1 MVRVAA
7 AGQARERSGKDMS
20 SKEKEKRDFPRN
32 IRQIGD
38 PGKEKRIY
46 LEDYAVAYLREV
58 KGAVLFGELVR
69 IKGARCYFIS
79 GAVEVPEGDFSE
91 ENWNYVTEEAG
102 KSFEG
107 LSVIGW
113 FLRAEEIPEELNE
126 EDMHVYKEHFPGR
139 EAVLVVYNELDQEEA
154 VYLTLDGFLQKQAGH
169 YIYYEKNPEMQEYL
183 VSRNLG
189 KSVEKEAV
197 ISDEAIHSF
206 RRILGAK
213 KQEKESVEKEEIA
226 EEQQSAASLPLKS
239 FWKREVQAEGKEE
252 KTPEVEKKEEAK
264 GAELQLKTIAKEKPE
279 KTEEP
284 AVEKPV
290 KNAGKEKSD
299 RESPKIRT
307 LHFLYTAST
316 FLVLTILVIG
326 VTMINNYDQMKKME
340 QTMARMTEGA
350 MVSGRVVETEKMVI
364 DGRTGETELLPGIL
378 TESEQ
383 SSEPETDVENAGM
396 AVNQS
401 ENAGEAVNTLSD
413 GAEASSVQTG
423 TLMDQQGR
431 LGQQTGTP
439 GQAATAPE
447 QKSGMD
453 ENTDSAQILAQSAGT
468 QQEGALTQKE
478 TEAETAASVSA
489 GITDSSQEAAVSAL
503 SDQAPAHASQAVYT
517 VKFGDTL
524 ADICNRYYGSTDRL
538 QELCDLNGIMNP
550 NAILPGQ
557 KLVLP

>member
-1 MVRVAA
+1 
-7 AGQARERSGKDMS
+7 MS
-20 SKEKEKRDFPRN
+20 SKKGKKGFSRN

-206 RRILGAK
+206 RRILGPRSRK
-213 KQEKESVEKEEIA
+213 KS
-226 EEQQSAASLPLKS
+226 
-239 FWKREVQAEGKEE
+239 R
-252 KTPEVEKKEEAK
+252 
-264 GAELQLKTIAKEKPE
+264 
-279 KTEEP
+279 
-284 AVEKPV
+284 
-290 KNAGKEKSD
+290 
-299 RESPKIRT
+299 
-307 LHFLYTAST
+307 
-316 FLVLTILVIG
+316 
-326 VTMINNYDQMKKME
+326 
-340 QTMARMTEGA
+340 
-350 MVSGRVVETEKMVI
+350 
-364 DGRTGETELLPGIL
+364 
-378 TESEQ
+378 
-383 SSEPETDVENAGM
+383 
-396 AVNQS
+396 
-401 ENAGEAVNTLSD
+401 
-413 GAEASSVQTG
+413 
-423 TLMDQQGR
+423 
-431 LGQQTGTP
+431 
-439 GQAATAPE
+439 
-447 QKSGMD
+447 
-453 ENTDSAQILAQSAGT
+453 
-468 QQEGALTQKE
+468 
-478 TEAETAASVSA
+478 
-489 GITDSSQEAAVSAL
+489 
-503 SDQAPAHASQAVYT
+503 
-517 VKFGDTL
+517 
-524 ADICNRYYGSTDRL
+524 
-538 QELCDLNGIMNP
+538 
-550 NAILPGQ
+550 
-557 KLVLP
+557 

>member
-264 GAELQLKTIAKEKPE
+264 GAELQPKTIAKEKPE

-413 GAEASSVQTG
+413 GAEASRCTDWYSNGSAGEPGTADGHSGTG
-423 TLMDQQGR
+423 SHSARTEER
-431 LGQQTGTP
+431 LWT
-439 GQAATAPE
+439 
-447 QKSGMD
+447 
-453 ENTDSAQILAQSAGT
+453 ENTDPLRSWRSQPVRSRKALSHSRRQKQRRRHRFRLASQ
-468 QQEGALTQKE
+468 
-478 TEAETAASVSA
+478 TAARKRQYPLCR
-489 GITDSSQEAAVSAL
+489 IRPRPM
-503 SDQAPAHASQAVYT
+503 QA
-517 VKFGDTL
+517 
-524 ADICNRYYGSTDRL
+524 RRSTR
-538 QELCDLNGIMNP
+538 
-550 NAILPGQ
+550 
-557 KLVLP
+557 

>member
-213 KQEKESVEKEEIA
+213 KQEKESVEKEEISRT
-226 EEQQSAASLPLKS
+226 EQQSAASLPLKS
-239 FWKREVQAEGKEE
+239 FWKREVQAEGERREDSGSWKRRR
-252 KTPEVEKKEEAK
+252 KRRVRNFSRKPSRKKSRRK
-264 GAELQLKTIAKEKPE
+264 QKR
-279 KTEEP
+279 P
-284 AVEKPV
+284 AVEK
-290 KNAGKEKSD
+290 AG
-299 RESPKIRT
+299 
-307 LHFLYTAST
+307 
-316 FLVLTILVIG
+316 
-326 VTMINNYDQMKKME
+326 
-340 QTMARMTEGA
+340 
-350 MVSGRVVETEKMVI
+350 
-364 DGRTGETELLPGIL
+364 
-378 TESEQ
+378 
-383 SSEPETDVENAGM
+383 
-396 AVNQS
+396 
-401 ENAGEAVNTLSD
+401 
-413 GAEASSVQTG
+413 
-423 TLMDQQGR
+423 
-431 LGQQTGTP
+431 
-439 GQAATAPE
+439 
-447 QKSGMD
+447 
-453 ENTDSAQILAQSAGT
+453 
-468 QQEGALTQKE
+468 
-478 TEAETAASVSA
+478 
-489 GITDSSQEAAVSAL
+489 
-503 SDQAPAHASQAVYT
+503 
-517 VKFGDTL
+517 
-524 ADICNRYYGSTDRL
+524 
-538 QELCDLNGIMNP
+538 
-550 NAILPGQ
+550 
-557 KLVLP
+557 

>member
-1 MVRVAA
+1 
-7 AGQARERSGKDMS
+7 MS

-69 IKGARCYFIS
+69 IRGTRCYFIS

-107 LSVIGW
+107 LSAIGW

-139 EAVLVVYNELDQEEA
+139 EAVLVVYNELEQEEA

-206 RRILGAK
+206 RRILGVK
-213 KQEKESVEKEEIA
+213 KQEKEPAEKEGAA
-226 EEQQSAASLPLKS
+226 EEQQPAVSLPLKS
-239 FWKREVQAEGKEE
+239 FWRKEVQAEEKEE
-252 KTPEVEKKEEAK
+252 TAPEPEKKEEEK
-264 GAELQLKTIAKEKPE
+264 STELQPKALMKEKPK

-284 AVEKPV
+284 TAEKPV
-290 KNAGKEKSD
+290 KNAGKEESG

-340 QTMARMTEGA
+340 QTMARMTEGT
-350 MVSGRVVETEKMVI
+350 MVSGRVVETEKLVI
-364 DGRTGETELLPGIL
+364 DGRTGGTELLPGIL

-383 SSEPETDVENAGM
+383 SSETENGVENAGT
-396 AVNQS
+396 AVSQD
-401 ENAGEAVNTLSD
+401 ENAVNTLSG
-413 GAEASSVQTG
+413 GAEASRTQTG
-423 TLMDQQGR
+423 TLAEQQES
-431 LGQQTGTP
+431 LGQQTGTL
-439 GQAATAPE
+439 GQAATTPE
-447 QKSGMD
+447 QKSGTD
-453 ENTDSAQILAQSAGT
+453 ESTDSAQTLAQSAST
-468 QQEGALTQKE
+468 QQEGTFPQQE
-478 TEAETAASVSA
+478 TEAETAAPASA
-489 GITDSSQEAAVSAL
+489 GITDGSSQEAAVSVL
-503 SDQAPAHASQAVYT
+503 PDQAPAHASQAVYT

-538 QELCDLNGIMNP
+538 QELCDLNGITNP

>member
-1 MVRVAA
+1 MA
-7 AGQARERSGKDMS
+7 
-20 SKEKEKRDFPRN
+20 
-32 IRQIGD
+32 
-38 PGKEKRIY
+38 
-46 LEDYAVAYLREV
+46 
-58 KGAVLFGELVR
+58 
-69 IKGARCYFIS
+69 C
-79 GAVEVPEGDFSE
+79 
-91 ENWNYVTEEAG
+91 
-102 KSFEG
+102 
-107 LSVIGW
+107 
-113 FLRAEEIPEELNE
+113 
-126 EDMHVYKEHFPGR
+126 
-139 EAVLVVYNELDQEEA
+139 
-154 VYLTLDGFLQKQAGH
+154 TL
-169 YIYYEKNPEMQEYL
+169 
-183 VSRNLG
+183 
-189 KSVEKEAV
+189 
-197 ISDEAIHSF
+197 AI
-206 RRILGAK
+206 
-213 KQEKESVEKEEIA
+213 
-226 EEQQSAASLPLKS
+226 
-239 FWKREVQAEGKEE
+239 WKREVQAEGKEE

-264 GAELQLKTIAKEKPE
+264 GAELQPKTIAKEKPE

-413 GAEASSVQTG
+413 GAEASGVQTG
-423 TLMDQQGR
+423 TLMDQQGS

-453 ENTDSAQILAQSAGT
+453 ENTDSAQILAQSARYAAGRRSHT
-468 QQEGALTQKE
+468 AGDRSRDGGIGFGWHHRQQPG
-478 TEAETAASVSA
+478 SGSIRSA
-489 GITDSSQEAAVSAL
+489 GSGPGPCKPGGLHGEIR
-503 SDQAPAHASQAVYT
+503 
-517 VKFGDTL
+517 
-524 ADICNRYYGSTDRL
+524 RYPGRYLQPLLRFHGPL

-557 KLVLP
+557 KLSFHRQRKISVLY

>member
-1 MVRVAA
+1 
-7 AGQARERSGKDMS
+7 MS

-32 IRQIGD
+32 IRQIGE

-58 KGAVLFGELVR
+58 KSAVLFGEMVR

-107 LSVIGW
+107 LDVIGW

-139 EAVLVVYNELDQEEA
+139 EAVLVVYNELEQEEA
-154 VYLTLDGFLQKQAGH
+154 VYLTLDGFLQKQDGH
-169 YIYYEKNPEMQEYL
+169 YIYYEKNPQMQEHL
-183 VSRNLG
+183 VNHNMG

-213 KQEKESVEKEEIA
+213 KHEKENMEKEVQV
-226 EEQQSAASLPLKS
+226 EEETVP
-239 FWKREVQAEGKEE
+239 G
-252 KTPEVEKKEEAK
+252 VEKKEETKRTDIKPEAV
-264 GAELQLKTIAKEKPE
+264 EKEKPE

-284 AVEKPV
+284 VMDKMVE
-290 KNAGKEKSD
+290 NAGEKENG
-299 RESPKIRT
+299 RVAPKIRT

-340 QTMARMTEGA
+340 QTMARMTEGT
-350 MVSGRVVETEKMVI
+350 MVSGRVVETEKLII
-364 DGRTGETELLPGIL
+364 DGRTGETELLPGGIL
-378 TESEQ
+378 TESEET
-383 SSEPETDVENAGM
+383 SETENGVESAGTG
-396 AVNQS
+396 VSQG
-401 ENAGEAVNTLSD
+401 ENGEEEANTLDTGS
-413 GAEASSVQTG
+413 EASGTQSGVLAEQQGSQRQQTG
-423 TLMDQQGR
+423 TLEQTPAASEQQSGTV
-431 LGQQTGTP
+431 QT
-439 GQAATAPE
+439 A
-447 QKSGMD
+447 
-453 ENTDSAQILAQSAGT
+453 DSAQTLAQAGNT
-468 QQEGALTQKE
+468 QQEGAPAQQETEKE
-478 TEAETAASVSA
+478 TTVSASA
-489 GITDSSQEAAVSAL
+489 GITDNSREAAISAL
-503 SDQAPAHASQAVYT
+503 PDQAPAHASQAVYT

-538 QELCDLNGIMNP
+538 QELCDLNGITNP

>member
-1 MVRVAA
+1 
-7 AGQARERSGKDMS
+7 MS

-139 EAVLVVYNELDQEEA
+139 EAVLVVYNELEQEEA

-213 KQEKESVEKEEIA
+213 KQEKEPAEKEEA
-226 EEQQSAASLPLKS
+226 TEEQQPAVSLPLKS
-239 FWKREVQAEGKEE
+239 FWRKEVQAEEKEE
-252 KTPEVEKKEEAK
+252 TAPEPEKKEEEK
-264 GAELQLKTIAKEKPE
+264 SAELRPKALMKEKSK

-284 AVEKPV
+284 TAEKPV
-290 KNAGKEKSD
+290 KNAGKEESG

-340 QTMARMTEGA
+340 QTMARMTEGT
-350 MVSGRVVETEKMVI
+350 MVSGRVVETEKLVI

-383 SSEPETDVENAGM
+383 TSETETDVESAGT
-396 AVNQS
+396 AVSQS
-401 ENAGEAVNTLSD
+401 ENAVNTLSS
-413 GAEASSVQTG
+413 GAEASGTQTG
-423 TLMDQQGR
+423 TLAEQQEN
-431 LGQQTGTP
+431 LGQQTGTL
-439 GQAATAPE
+439 GQAATTPE
-447 QKSGMD
+447 QQSGSTQA
-453 ENTDSAQILAQSAGT
+453 EDSAQTLAQAQLGST
-468 QQEGALTQKE
+468 QQESTLAQQE
-478 TEAETAASVSA
+478 TEAETAAPVSA
-489 GITDSSQEAAVSAL
+489 GIMDNNSQEAAASAL
-503 SDQAPAHASQAVYT
+503 PDQAPAHASQAVYT

-538 QELCDLNGIMNP
+538 QELCDLNGITNP

>member
-1 MVRVAA
+1 
-7 AGQARERSGKDMS
+7 MS

-226 EEQQSAASLPLKS
+226 EEPAVGSLSSAEKLLE
-239 FWKREVQAEGKEE
+239 KRSAGGRERREDSGSGKEGGSE
-252 KTPEVEKKEEAK
+252 GCGTS
-264 GAELQLKTIAKEKPE
+264 AE
-279 KTEEP
+279 
-284 AVEKPV
+284 
-290 KNAGKEKSD
+290 NH
-299 RESPKIRT
+299 RERK
-307 LHFLYTAST
+307 
-316 FLVLTILVIG
+316 
-326 VTMINNYDQMKKME
+326 
-340 QTMARMTEGA
+340 
-350 MVSGRVVETEKMVI
+350 
-364 DGRTGETELLPGIL
+364 
-378 TESEQ
+378 
-383 SSEPETDVENAGM
+383 
-396 AVNQS
+396 
-401 ENAGEAVNTLSD
+401 AGENRRASCRKAGQKCREREKRQRV
-413 GAEASSVQTG
+413 AEDPDPAFSVYSQHVSRTDDPCHWRHD
-423 TLMDQQGR
+423 DQQ
-431 LGQQTGTP
+431 L
-439 GQAATAPE
+439 
-447 QKSGMD
+447 
-453 ENTDSAQILAQSAGT
+453 
-468 QQEGALTQKE
+468 
-478 TEAETAASVSA
+478 
-489 GITDSSQEAAVSAL
+489 
-503 SDQAPAHASQAVYT
+503 
-517 VKFGDTL
+517 
-524 ADICNRYYGSTDRL
+524 
-538 QELCDLNGIMNP
+538 
-550 NAILPGQ
+550 
-557 KLVLP
+557 